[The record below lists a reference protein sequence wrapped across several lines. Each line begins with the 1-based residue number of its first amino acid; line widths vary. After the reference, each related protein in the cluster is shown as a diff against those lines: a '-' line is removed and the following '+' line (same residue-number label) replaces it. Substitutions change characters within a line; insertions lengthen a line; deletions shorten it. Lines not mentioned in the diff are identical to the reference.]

1 MSKQIIGTLKNIKTV
16 SKVEDGGRQ
25 VHTVTTTVEL
35 IEKQGLDTVQE
46 IAKALNKPVRL
57 DFDAVQ
63 LELGH

>member
-63 LELGH
+63 LELT